1 MVYRGGMMMGVDSRM
16 PINNLIDGWSPAR
29 FGRVR
34 SLALP
39 YIVNPLT
46 LSGHIAN
53 TLTLLPS
60 NEALS

>member
-1 MVYRGGMMMGVDSRM
+1 MLGLGDEGLGGRIA
-16 PINNLIDGWSPAR
+16 INNLIDGWSPAR

-39 YIVNPLT
+39 DIVNLLT

-53 TLTLLPS
+53 TLTLSPS
-60 NEALS
+60 NESLS